1 MADDRARV
9 ITVKFVR
16 NEYAGMYG
24 GSGLVGQRGLDEFR
38 LFVEGL
44 TTTEGRLAVSAG
56 IFLIALVVMLV
67 APRLI
72 RWAGVR
78 VRRRFPEGRAANA
91 VDIVGDYVPRTVSGF
106 FLRILQILVFGGA
119 VITLFIVWGQV
130 ELAVGALEFV
140 FISLPLFGQL
150 MLSGVIFL
158 FAYIASDL
166 FEQTIRDLS
175 EDANQI
181 TDHQQEV
188 VTRLGNLTVF
198 VFAIAAILTLW
209 GLNLSGLLVGAG
221 FLGIVVGMA
230 ARQTLG
236 SMVAGFVLM
245 FSRPFTIGDWVELG
259 DQEGIVT
266 EITIMNT
273 RMRNFDGE
281 SIVIPNDIVSNHAVI
296 NRSEQGHLRLRI
308 EVGVDY
314 ETDPDY
320 AEEIITEAI
329 ESVESV
335 ADSPP
340 PAVIPTRFGDSAVVL
355 EMRFWINR
363 PTPPRKWRATRAV
376 IHRVKQRFDEEGIKI
391 PFPQRE
397 LSDRDGQRRPETDLE
412 TPPEAGSRTED

>member
-1 MADDRARV
+1 MN
-9 ITVKFVR
+9 VR
-16 NEYAGMYG
+16 SEV
-24 GSGLVGQRGLDEFR
+24 VGQQRLDEFR
-38 LFVEGL
+38 IFIEEL

-56 IFLIALVVMLV
+56 VFLVAVLVMLV
-67 APRLI
+67 APRLA
-72 RWAGVR
+72 RWTG
-78 VRRRFPEGRAANA
+78 RRARQRFPDGRTANA
-91 VDIVGDYVPRTVSGF
+91 VDIVSDYIPRTVSGF
-106 FLRILQILVFGGA
+106 FLRALQITVLGGGI
-119 VITLFIVWGQV
+119 ITLLIVWGQV
-130 ELAVGALEFV
+130 ELATSALGYVFV
-140 FISLPLFGQL
+140 SLPLFGQVVIT
-150 MLSGVIFL
+150 GVIFL

-259 DQEGIVT
+259 DEEGIVT

-296 NRSEQGHLRLRI
+296 NRSDQGHLRLRI
-308 EVGVDY
+308 EVGIDY
-314 ETDPDY
+314 DTDPDY
-320 AEEIITEAI
+320 AEEVALEEINAI
-329 ESVESV
+329 ESV

-340 PAVIPTRFGDSAVVL
+340 PAIVPTRFGDSAVIL

-363 PTPPRKWRATRAV
+363 PTPPRKWRATREV
-376 IHRVKQRFDEEGIKI
+376 IHNVKQRFDEEGIKI

-397 LSDRDGQRRPETDLE
+397 LSDRDGQSRVPATEPADS
-412 TPPEAGSRTED
+412 PPEVSSQAED